1 MAIVSKLIDYTEG
14 STALQG
20 KVYFDDAAAGPRPV
34 VLVAHQW
41 GGRSEFTDGHAE
53 TLAKLGYIGFAI
65 DMFGTGVRGSTVEEC
80 SALIGPFMQDRAL
93 LAKRVHAGVA
103 TARTLPGADATR
115 IAAIGFCFGGLTVLD
130 LARSGAEVR
139 GVVSFHGLLKPSG
152 LPKQAIKAKVL
163 VLHGD
168 ADPMAPVEDYLALRK
183 ELDEAGA
190 DWQVHVYGNTL
201 HGFSDPGAN
210 LPALGIRHSAPV
222 ERRSNQAMRDF
233 LKEVLA

>member
-1 MAIVSKLIDYTEG
+1 MAIVNRLVDYQDQG
-14 STALQG
+14 TALQG
-20 KVYFDDAAAGPRPV
+20 RVYHDDSLSGPRPV

-53 TLAKLGYIGFAI
+53 TLAKLGYLGFAL
-65 DMFGTGVRGSTVEEC
+65 DLFGTGVRGATVEEC

-93 LAKRVHAGVA
+93 LARRVQAGLA
-103 TARTLPGADATR
+103 TARTLPGADAAR
-115 IAAIGFCFGGLTVLD
+115 AAAIGFCFGGLTVLD
-130 LARSGAEVR
+130 LARSGADLR

-152 LPKQAIKAKVL
+152 LPKQQIRAKVL

-168 ADPMAPVEDYLALRK
+168 ADPMAPVEDYLALRQ

-190 DWQVHVYGNTL
+190 DWQVHVYGRTL
-201 HGFSDPGAN
+201 HAFSDPGAN
-210 LPALGIRHSAPV
+210 LPEMGIKHSTAA

-233 LKEVLA
+233 LAEVLA

>member
-1 MAIVSKLIDYTEG
+1 MAIVNQLVDYSDNG
-14 STALQG
+14 TALQG
-20 KVYFDDAAAGPRPV
+20 RCYVDDSVPGTKPV

-80 SALIGPFMQDRAL
+80 SALITPFVQNRAFM
-93 LAKRVHAGVA
+93 AQRVHAALA
-103 TARTLPGADATR
+103 TAKQLPGADAAR
-115 IAAIGFCFGGLTVLD
+115 VAAIGFCFGGMTVLD

-139 GVVSFHGLLKPSG
+139 GVVSFHGLLKPTG
-152 LPKQAIKAKVL
+152 LAPQPIKAKVL

-168 ADPMAPVEDYLALRK
+168 ADPMAPLEDYVALRE
-183 ELDEAGA
+183 ELTQAGA

-210 LPALGIRHSAPV
+210 NPALGIRHSALA
-222 ERRSNQAMRDF
+222 ERRSNAAMRDF
-233 LKEVLA
+233 LAEVLA